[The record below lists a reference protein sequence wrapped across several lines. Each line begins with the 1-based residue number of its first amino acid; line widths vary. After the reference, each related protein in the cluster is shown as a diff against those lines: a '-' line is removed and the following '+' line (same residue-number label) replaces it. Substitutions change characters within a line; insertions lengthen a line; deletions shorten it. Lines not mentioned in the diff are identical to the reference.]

1 MMYVL
6 SRNFWM
12 KKLIFFTFLT
22 IDRKFELNFRVF
34 LRLVLVLKDLGLV
47 CRLPSFKQAVSFY
60 SKILFSNLQMK
71 WLFAY

>member
-22 IDRKFELNFRVF
+22 IYRKFELNFRVF

-47 CRLPSFKQAVSFY
+47 CRLPSFKQTVSFHC
-60 SKILFSNLQMK
+60 KILFSNLQMK